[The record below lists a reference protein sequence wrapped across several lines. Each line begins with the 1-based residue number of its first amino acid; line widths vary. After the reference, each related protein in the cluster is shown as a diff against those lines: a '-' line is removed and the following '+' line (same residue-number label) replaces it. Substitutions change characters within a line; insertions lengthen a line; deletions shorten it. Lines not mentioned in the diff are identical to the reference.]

1 MQAAKLKQPTPRELA
16 RILQA
21 TNPRLARER
30 ERLVLKSMADGKGGV
45 SQPGVKHWLR
55 FCIWGRHISPVIPV
69 DADSPRHERMAA
81 EDLLMDF
88 ALWLVY
94 CKPSNRNIS
103 PRTARKYVS
112 QVQGWHRKQPGVG
125 HAICGGGQ
133 LPRLSAMIRGLRREV
148 GDGTPRKRY
157 GVRTQHL
164 AEAMAKVLSEPS
176 AKAQNWRAALTTA
189 FCGLLR
195 GGEFAVQDGDKWD
208 AARHLSRAD
217 VRFFRVDG
225 VRHAGVMIRQ
235 LKTNVS
241 LKGKTVEVVLRGG
254 GTFFDPVEEL
264 WQLFKRDP
272 VPPEQ
277 RATTPLFRD
286 GAEAFT
292 VGRVREMVKSLMAAV
307 GCDPKY
313 FGAHSLRIGGATAA
327 LAAGIDPAVIR
338 CMGRW
343 SSDVYE
349 IYMRLTRE
357 TATRLSTTVA
367 STSFA
372 DLERE
377 FQTEALDE
385 LAEIPQFDV
394 DLDDDDDDA
403 ADGDDDRALDD

>member
-1 MQAAKLKQPTPRELA
+1 MKQPTPRELEKLLLA
-16 RILQA
+16 SS
-21 TNPRLARER
+21 PGLARER
-30 ERLVLKSMADGKGGV
+30 ERLVMKSMADGKGGV
-45 SQPGVKHWLR
+45 SQPGVKHWLK
-55 FCIWGRHISPVIPV
+55 FCIWGRRISPIVPV
-69 DADSPRHERMAA
+69 DSDSPRHERIAA

-94 CKPSNRNIS
+94 CKPSGRKIS
-103 PRTARKYVS
+103 PKTARKYVS
-112 QVQGWHRKQPGVG
+112 QVQGWHRKLKHVG
-125 HAICGGGQ
+125 HAICGTGTP
-133 LPRLSAMIRGLRREV
+133 LPRLQALIRGLRKEM
-148 GDGTPRKRY
+148 GDGTPRPRY

-164 AEAMAKVLSEPS
+164 AAAMAQELSDGS

-195 GGEFAVQDGDKWD
+195 GGEFAVQDGDVWE
-208 AARHLSRAD
+208 AARHLTRAD
-217 VRFFRVDG
+217 VRFFRVQG
-225 VRHAGVMIRQ
+225 VRHAGIMIRQ

-264 WQLFKRDP
+264 WQLFKRDW
-272 VPPEQ
+272 VAPEQ
-277 RATTPLFRD
+277 RAATPLFRD

-292 VGRVREMVKSLMAAV
+292 VGRVREMVKSLMAAI
-307 GCDPKY
+307 GCDPKF

-349 IYMRLTRE
+349 IYMRLTRQ
-357 TATRLSTTVA
+357 TATRLSSTVA

-372 DLERE
+372 DLERG
-377 FQTEALDE
+377 FNTEALDE
-385 LAEIPQFDV
+385 LADVPVYDV
-394 DLDDDDDDA
+394 DLDNDDGSDDDA
-403 ADGDDDRALDD
+403 VTRDD

>member
-1 MQAAKLKQPTPRELA
+1 MQTAGVKQPTPRELERLLLA
-16 RILQA
+16 SS
-21 TNPRLARER
+21 PRLARER
-30 ERLVLKSMADGKGGV
+30 ERLVMKSMADGKGGI
-45 SQPGVKHWLR
+45 SQPGVKHWIK
-55 FCIWGRHISPVIPV
+55 FCAWGRGISPIIPV
-69 DADSPRHERMAA
+69 DSDSPRHERAAA

-88 ALWLVY
+88 ALWCVF
-94 CKPSNRNIS
+94 CKPSGRVIS
-103 PRTARKYVS
+103 PKSARKYVS
-112 QVQGWHRKQPGVG
+112 QVQGWHRKLKHVG
-125 HAICGGGQ
+125 HAICGTGTP
-133 LPRLSAMIRGLRREV
+133 LPRLQALIRGLRKEV
-148 GDGTPRKRY
+148 GDGTPRPRY

-164 AEAMAKVLSEPS
+164 AAALAQELSDGS

-195 GGEFAVQDGDKWD
+195 GGEFAVQDGDAWE
-208 AARHLSRAD
+208 AARHLTRAD
-217 VRFFRVDG
+217 VRFFKVQG
-225 VRHAGVMIRQ
+225 VRHAGIMIRQ

-264 WQLFKRDP
+264 WQLFKRDW
-272 VPPEQ
+272 VAPEQ
-277 RATTPLFRD
+277 RAATPLFRD

-307 GCDPKY
+307 GCDPKF
-313 FGAHSLRIGGATAA
+313 FGAHSMRIGGATAA

-349 IYMRLTRE
+349 VYMRLTRE
-357 TATRLSTTVA
+357 TATRLSSTVA

-372 DLERE
+372 DLERG

-385 LAEIPQFDV
+385 LAEIPAYDV
-394 DLDDDDDDA
+394 DLDDDDGSDDDA
-403 ADGDDDRALDD
+403 VTRDD